1 MKLGKLYLYL
11 LATVMMLVL
20 SCKKKTPSDGINGN
34 PNDSNYNQPV
44 DTTHFFE
51 YNILPSATDVAI
63 NSYNTAHQVMIDTS
77 VAPKNKLFV
86 FLPGTTGTPYYYRL
100 VLKKAADMG
109 YHAIGLMYPN
119 GSDLYTAAA
128 SNPDL
133 TAFGRGRKEIF
144 EGTDEITGV
153 NVNPSNS
160 IKNRLYKLL
169 VYLNAQYPNQ
179 HWAQYLQSSNID
191 WSKCVLSGHSQGGG
205 HAFYIAKQVEVSR
218 AISFSSID
226 WNSLLNQSASWV
238 TDAGATPISAFYSF
252 NGIRDQV
259 FNIANVN
266 TQLSQMGLQ
275 GPPAS
280 IDLMQPPYNS
290 MHRLITNANAAVPT
304 SVPNVFPDHNIT
316 CLDDF
321 VPKDNTG
328 IVLPLFD
335 KAWEYL
341 LGY

>member
-1 MKLGKLYLYL
+1 MRFGNLFICL
-11 LATVMMLVL
+11 LTSVMMLAV

-34 PNDSNYNQPV
+34 PTDSNYTAPN

-51 YNILPSATDVAI
+51 YSILPSSTDVAI
-63 NSYNTAHQVMIDTS
+63 NTFNNAHEVMIDTN
-77 VAPKNKLFV
+77 VVPKNKLFV

-100 VLKKAADMG
+100 VLKKAAEMG

-119 GSDLYTAAA
+119 GSDLYSAAA

-144 EGTDEITGV
+144 EGTDEIFGV
-153 NVNPSNS
+153 SVNPSNA

-169 VYLNAQYPNQ
+169 VYLNDRYPNQ
-179 HWAQYLQSSNID
+179 QWSQYLQSNTID

-205 HAFYIAKQVEVSR
+205 HAFYIAKQVAVSR

-238 TDAGATPISAFYSF
+238 TDAGATPISSFYSF
-252 NGIRDQV
+252 NGIRDQI

-266 TQLSQMGLQ
+266 TQLTQMGLQ
-275 GPPAS
+275 GPPAN
-280 IDLMQPPYNS
+280 IDLTQAPYNNV
-290 MHRLITNANAAVPT
+290 HRLVTNANAALPT
-304 SVPNVFPDHNIT
+304 TVPNVFPDHNIT

-328 IVLPLFD
+328 KVTLPFI

-341 LGY
+341 LAD

>member
-1 MKLGKLYLYL
+1 MKLGKFHLYL
-11 LATVMMLVL
+11 LASAMMLVV
-20 SCKKKTPSDGINGN
+20 SCKKKTPADGIYG
-34 PNDSNYNQPV
+34 PPIDSNYTIP
-44 DTTHFFE
+44 THFFE
-51 YNILPSATDVAI
+51 YSILPSATDAAI
-63 NSYNTAHQVMIDTS
+63 NTFNSAHQVMIDTN
-77 VAPKNKLFV
+77 VVPKNKLFV

-100 VLKKAADMG
+100 ILKKAADMG

-128 SNPDL
+128 TNPDL
-133 TAFGRGRKEIF
+133 TAFGRGRKEIYQ
-144 EGTDEITGV
+144 GTDELLGV
-153 NVNPSNS
+153 SVNPTNS

-169 VYLNAQYPNQ
+169 VYLNDRYPNQ
-179 HWAQYLQSSNID
+179 HWSQYLQSNAVD

-205 HAFYIAKQVEVSR
+205 HAFYMAKQVLVSK

-252 NGIRDQV
+252 NGKRDQV

-266 TQLSQMGLQ
+266 TQLTQMGLQ
-275 GPPAS
+275 GSPSNIDS
-280 IDLMQPPYNS
+280 IVMPYNNT
-290 MHRLITNANAAVPT
+290 HRLITNANAAFPVN
-304 SVPNVFPDHNIT
+304 VPNIFPDHNIT
-316 CLDDF
+316 CLDEF
-321 VPKDNTG
+321 VPKDNNGKALLT
-328 IVLPLFD
+328 FD